1 MKNLKR
7 EGIVIDAHLDLNDLS
22 VKGEGITLKT
32 DYLILGEAPLDK
44 VSASTNVNDPRFQR
58 KKDIA
63 EAIEKMR
70 LEANKLGVAVVPLR
84 RFAVQTGYR
93 LPKGVGVGGGPGYDY
108 IRPGET
114 LSTPEKET
122 PRKNDKKKEEK
133 KEKDDEEKEKD
144 K

>member
-1 MKNLKR
+1 MTPDR
-7 EGIVIDAHLDLNDLS
+7 QPPPWLS
-22 VKGEGITLKT
+22 RAQIEKT
-32 DYLILGEAPLDK
+32 I
-44 VSASTNVNDPRFQR
+44 NDPRFQR
-58 KKDIA
+58 KKDVA

-93 LPKGVGVGGGPGYDY
+93 LPKGVGVGGGAGYDY

-122 PRKNDKKKEEK
+122 PKKSDKKKEEK
-133 KEKDDEEKEKD
+133 KEKDDEEKDKDKEKD
-144 K
+144 R